1 MRFEQPLLEG
11 TIIRRRKRFLADIKL
26 RTGDEVVAHCVN
38 PTKLTGCAEPG
49 NRVLV
54 SVHEDPRRRYKY
66 QIEIMYSGR
75 TAVGVHAARPSHVVA
90 EAISS
95 GKIESLL
102 GYQTLRGEVKA
113 PRDTRVDMLLEGRP
127 ARECYVTVKSVTM
140 ASESVAYYPDAIVSK
155 GAMHLNALTDLV
167 RDGKRAVIFFLVQR
181 SDVESFRP
189 ADHIDG
195 EYCTAFRDA
204 VARGVE
210 ALCYRARVTRKGI
223 ELDRQVPV
231 DLGD

>member
-11 TIIRRRKRFLADIKL
+11 TIIRRQKRFLADVKL

-54 SVHEDPRRRYKY
+54 SVHDDPRRRYKY

-75 TAVGVHAARPSHVVA
+75 TAVGVHAARPCHVVA
-90 EAISS
+90 EAIAA
-95 GKIESLL
+95 GKISTLM
-102 GYQTLRGEVKA
+102 GYQTLRGDVKA
-113 PRDTRVDMLLEGRP
+113 PRDTRVDMLLEGKP
-127 ARECYVTVKSVTM
+127 ARECYVVVKSVTM
-140 ASESVAYYPDAIVSK
+140 AYESIAYYPDAIVNK
-155 GAMHLNALTDLV
+155 GPAHLNALTDLV
-167 RDGKRAVIFFLVQR
+167 RDGKRAVIIFLVQR
-181 SDVESFRP
+181 SDVDMFRP
-189 ADHIDG
+189 ADHIDQD
-195 EYCTAFRDA
+195 YCVAFRDA

-210 ALCYRARVTRKGI
+210 ALCYRAKVTRKGI
-223 ELDRQVPV
+223 ELDKQIPV